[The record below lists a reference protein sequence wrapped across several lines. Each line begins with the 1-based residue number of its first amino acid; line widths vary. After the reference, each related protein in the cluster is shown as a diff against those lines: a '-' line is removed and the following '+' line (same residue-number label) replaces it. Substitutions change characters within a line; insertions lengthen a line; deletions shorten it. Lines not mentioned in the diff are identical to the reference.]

1 MRCDAYLEVKAEPSL
16 VSLPISK
23 MGILVLYVL
32 PVRVKI
38 QPSCRRELGDHAV
51 TAAMPG
57 SYTEVKF

>member
-32 PVRVKI
+32 PVATLKEPIPRVI
-38 QPSCRRELGDHAV
+38 LS
-51 TAAMPG
+51 TA
-57 SYTEVKF
+57 